1 MMIVRHSYISVR
13 AKRRGSMS
21 LKAARG
27 LAIGTAL
34 GRVKYIQ
41 YRPGKDLE
49 KGEGGREMFT
59 DREDSVDA
67 KDLRDI
73 IRDYEG
79 RDVVI
84 HKLTLS
90 PEVSPNDPKEFTRE
104 VMQQLGSEKGL
115 DLDWRAVT
123 HDNTAHRHVHV
134 VVLSK
139 DRNGRNVRFDK
150 KDYEKLKEFGDR
162 YLERTQYSDYRM
174 AELER
179 QEKDKARQKER
190 QQKFEK
196 ERQERIRNGEE
207 LPWLHKQIV
216 REQLDPYREWINK
229 QPQDEKESFEYLGQK
244 YSKNDNYERLAGLRR
259 QLLDNKDKS
268 LRLPK
273 EDYKRLASWIEQK
286 DRARFSGEIQRQ
298 LNSAKASATAR
309 EEARNSPN
317 ANRYVSPLQ
326 QEMMRNP
333 IMSLFLTE
341 AAIAAELVRW
351 IPLTDQRDRLKENR
365 DDLEDAKRDVEAKQ
379 RTRAN
384 PDDKAADEEIIEK
397 IDDAIDDNKNTRKD
411 AAKEREI
418 EKRKRDRDLDFME

>member
-1 MMIVRHSYISVR
+1 MMIVRHSYISVK
-13 AKRRGSMS
+13 AKQRGGVK
-21 LKAARG
+21 LKVARSY
-27 LAIGTAL
+27 AIGAAL
-34 GRVKYIQ
+34 GHVKYIQ
-41 YRPGKDLE
+41 HRPGKDLE
-49 KGEGGREMFT
+49 EGGREMFT
-59 DREDSVDA
+59 DTEDSVDA
-67 KDLRDI
+67 KEMREK
-73 IRDYEG
+73 IRDYDG
-79 RDVVI
+79 KGVVV

-90 PEVSPNDPKEFTRE
+90 PEVSPNDPREFTRE
-104 VMQQLGSEKGL
+104 VMHQLGSEKGL
-115 DLDWRAVT
+115 DLEWFAVT
-123 HDNTAHRHVHV
+123 HNNTDHRHVHV
-134 VVLSK
+134 VVMPK
-139 DRNGRNVRFDK
+139 DKEGRFVRFDK
-150 KDYEKLKEFGDR
+150 KDYDLLKEFGDR
-162 YLERTQYSDYRM
+162 YLERTQYSDCRI

-179 QEKDKARQKER
+179 QQKHKEQKKER
-190 QQKFEK
+190 QQQFEK
-196 ERQERIRNGEE
+196 DRQERIRNGEE
-207 LPWLHKQIV
+207 LPWLHKKIV
-216 REQLDPYREWINK
+216 REQLEPHSEWSKN
-229 QPQDEKESFEYLGQK
+229 QPQDEKETFEYLGQK
-244 YSKNDNYERLAGLRR
+244 YSKNDGYERLTGLRR
-259 QLLDNKDKS
+259 HLMENTDKS

-273 EDYKRLASWIEQK
+273 EDYKRLASWIDSK

-379 RTRAN
+379 RSRAN
-384 PDDKAADEEIIEK
+384 PDAKAADEAIIEQ

-411 AAKEREI
+411 AHKEREI

>member
-1 MMIVRHSYISVR
+1 MMIVRHRYISAR
-13 AKRRGSMS
+13 AKRRGGMS

-34 GRVKYIQ
+34 GHVKYIQ
-41 YRPGKDLE
+41 HRPGKDLE
-49 KGEGGREMFT
+49 KGGRDIFT
-59 DREDSVDA
+59 DLEDSVEG
-67 KDLRDI
+67 KELRDI

-104 VMQQLGSEKGL
+104 VMQQLGSQKGL
-115 DLDWRAVT
+115 DLEWWAVT
-123 HDNTAHRHVHV
+123 HNNTDHRHVHV

-150 KDYEKLKEFGDR
+150 RDYDRLKEFGDK
-162 YLERTQYSDYRM
+162 YLERTQYSDCRV
-174 AELER
+174 AEFER
-179 QEKDKARQKER
+179 QEKDKARKKER
-190 QQKFEK
+190 QQQFEK
-196 ERQERIRNGEE
+196 DRQERIRNGEE
-207 LPWLHKQIV
+207 LPWLHKNIV
-216 REQLDPYREWINK
+216 REQLEPYREWINN
-229 QPQDEKESFEYLGQK
+229 QPQDDKETFEYLGQK
-244 YSKNDNYERLAGLRR
+244 YSKNDGYERLTGLRR
-259 QLLDNKDKS
+259 HLMENTDKS

-273 EDYKRLASWIEQK
+273 DDYKRLAGWIEQK

-298 LNSAKASATAR
+298 LNSAKASQTAR
-309 EEARNSPN
+309 DEQRNSPN

-333 IMSLFLTE
+333 IMGLFLTE
-341 AAIAAELVRW
+341 AAIASEIVRM

-384 PDDKAADEEIIEK
+384 PDAKDKDEAIIEK
-397 IDDAIDDNKNTRKD
+397 IDDAIEDNKDTRKD
-411 AAKEREI
+411 AHKERER
-418 EKRKRDRDLDFME
+418 EKRTRDRDLDFME